1 MSAPFPPS
9 MPAGSHE
16 MRDSFSNQDPP
27 RSTPHTAPS
36 ITPYLG
42 LRARLSQ
49 VPINR
54 WTILLLL
61 VLAKT
66 LLTIASIHHD
76 LGSAKSDA
84 LAACTDVES
93 LGSTMASM
101 PHYMSQGINELT
113 ATGIDKSVNGL
124 MSMST
129 MSVTAVEEIV
139 VFVIGMMTNTYLCLI
154 TMAVDG
160 SLSSAISIIESSQKS
175 INALGPTVG
184 NDIQKVMGPFDTSY
198 TKLLKELNGVSIGSL
213 NLGDFPPNAPNFTA
227 QVNEINNFKLPS
239 DLDADLQKLNSSLP
253 TFAQVKNVTEGL
265 IRTPFELVKNQVIG
279 NFSNYTFDRSVFPV
293 PAKQQLT
300 FCSDNNGINDFFN
313 KLDNIVALGK
323 KVFIAVLIVAAIAVM
338 APMAFREVYRW
349 RKQQARCHLISG
361 AGPNAADPMDVQT
374 IVGMP
379 FRSMTGMKVAGIQP
393 HHEAI
398 AQSSRRQIMTR
409 WAVNYA
415 TTDAALLVLF
425 LAIGGFFACLCEY
438 IILKVIET
446 KVPELTNE
454 VGNFADKVVSTLE
467 GSSASWASDTNNVIA
482 KEAHNINTNL
492 LSWVNI
498 STSAINGV
506 LDAFISNT
514 TSVLN
519 DTFGGTPLQNPV
531 NEVFNCLI
539 GLKVAGLQNGLNWV
553 SEHAQVNFPLL
564 PNDTFSLGAL
574 NSVTGG
580 NSSDSFL
587 STPGGQAS
595 DKISAAVDRFTS
607 ALQNQ
612 IRTEALISS
621 VVFGVWLAVALIG
634 ICYAV
639 FKCLGHDPVRGMGG
653 APPADYQGG
662 RQPPMHMSNAQDFT
676 TDNQDRFT
684 NVPLTDYNTRKQKPT
699 FESAPLPEYS
709 ERDQSVSEVSDE
721 GQSDRKLGFNHGAQ
735 RTFTLEDAARNRH
748 RSEYG
753 AVFGDH
759 NKI

>member
-66 LLTIASIHHD
+66 LLTLASIHHD
-76 LGSAKSDA
+76 LGSARSDA
-84 LAACTDVES
+84 LAACSDVES

-160 SLSSAISIIESSQKS
+160 SLSSAINIIESSQKS
-175 INALGPTVG
+175 ISALGPSVG
-184 NDIQKVMGPFDTSY
+184 SDIQKIMGPFDTSY
-198 TKLLKELNGVSIGSL
+198 TKLLNELKGVSIGSL
-213 NLGDFPPNAPNFTA
+213 SLGNMPAAPNFTA
-227 QVNEINNFKLPS
+227 QINELNNFKLPT

-265 IRTPFELVKNQVIG
+265 IRTPFELVKSQVIG

-300 FCSDNNGINDFFN
+300 FCSDNNGINDFFD
-313 KLDNIVALGK
+313 KLDDMVSLGK
-323 KVFIAVLIVAAIAVM
+323 KIFIAVLIVAAIAVM
-338 APMAFREVYRW
+338 APMAYREVYRW

-361 AGPNAADPMDVQT
+361 AGQNAADPMDVQT

-379 FRSMTGMKVAGIQP
+379 FRSMTGMKIAGIQP
-393 HHEAI
+393 HQEAI

-415 TTDAALLVLF
+415 ATDAALLVLF

-438 IILKVIET
+438 TILKAIET

-482 KEAHNINTNL
+482 KEAHNINTNM

-498 STSAINGV
+498 STSAINDV

-519 DTFGGTPLQNPV
+519 STFGGTPLQDPV
-531 NEVFNCLI
+531 NEVFNCLV
-539 GLKVAGLQNGLNWV
+539 GLKVAGLQNGLDWV

-574 NSVTGG
+574 SSVTGG

-612 IRTEALISS
+612 IRTEALIST
-621 VVFGVWLAVALIG
+621 VVFAIWLAVALIG
-634 ICYAV
+634 ICYAIY
-639 FKCLGHDPVRGMGG
+639 KCFGHDTVRGMGG
-653 APPADYQGG
+653 APPADSIGDRRPAMQ
-662 RQPPMHMSNAQDFT
+662 MSNTRDFT
-676 TDNQDRFT
+676 SDDQDRFT
-684 NVPLTDYNTRKQKPT
+684 NVPLTDYNTRQQKST

-709 ERDQSVSEVSDE
+709 ERDQSGSEVSDD
-721 GQSDRKLGFNHGAQ
+721 GLSDQKRFNHGAQ
-735 RTFTLEDAARNRH
+735 RTFTLEDATRNRH

-753 AVFGDH
+753 DVFGDH